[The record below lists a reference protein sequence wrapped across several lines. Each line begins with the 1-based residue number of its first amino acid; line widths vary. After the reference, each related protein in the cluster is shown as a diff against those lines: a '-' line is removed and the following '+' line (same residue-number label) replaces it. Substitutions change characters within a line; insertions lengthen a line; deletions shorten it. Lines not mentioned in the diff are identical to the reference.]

1 MQEPETKLE
10 LDILKNI
17 EHLTERINGMMA
29 KKGESAFRRY
39 PLTFTMLVLFGVI
52 AVSEGVK
59 GVFDDLGIFAGHP
72 WWLLILGLVILMV
85 TGTLYKK
92 LDK

>member
-1 MQEPETKLE
+1 MSDNNQLSQ
-10 LDILKNI
+10 LDILHKI
-17 EHLTERINGMMA
+17 ETLTSHIDQTMQKRGQ
-29 KKGESAFRRY
+29 SVLRRY
-39 PLTFTMLVLFGVI
+39 PLTFALLVLFGVA

-59 GVFDDLGIFAGHP
+59 GILELMGFAGHP
-72 WWLLILGLVILMV
+72 VWMFLTGIAILVV